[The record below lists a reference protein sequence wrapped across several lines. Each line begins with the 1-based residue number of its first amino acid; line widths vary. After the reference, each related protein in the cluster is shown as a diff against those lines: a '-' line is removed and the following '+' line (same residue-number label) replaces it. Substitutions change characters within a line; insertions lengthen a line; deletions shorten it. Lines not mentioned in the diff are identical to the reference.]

1 MIKGAQTMSQISFAD
16 AEYAGKR
23 KKTRREVF
31 LEEMEL
37 VVPWKALLKLIE
49 PHYPV
54 AGRGRRPYPLESI
67 LRVHL
72 MQNWFAL
79 SDPAMEEALY
89 EIASLRSFAH
99 LSLVEAIP
107 DETTILN
114 FRHLLEENDL
124 AADIL
129 KLVNAHLAKKGLL
142 LKRGSIVD
150 ATIIA
155 APSSTKNSTGERD
168 PEMHQ
173 TKKGNQWHFGMKAHI
188 AVDAQS
194 GLVHTV
200 TTTAANEADV
210 EQIADLLHGK
220 EETVWAD
227 SGYRGAAT
235 RVQRDELQWNIA
247 ARPSDI
253 AKMPEGRA
261 KTRTQKDEHRK
272 ASIRAKVEHPF
283 RVIKRQF
290 GLTKV
295 RFKGLAKNT
304 AHVVT
309 LFALSNLWMARKKL
323 IAMMGEVRAKAA

>member
-1 MIKGAQTMSQISFAD
+1 MSQISFAD

-37 VVPWKALLKLIE
+37 VGPWKVLLDVIE
-49 PHYPV
+49 PFYPMV
-54 AGRGRRPYPLESI
+54 GRGRRPYPLESI

-89 EIASLRSFAH
+89 EIASLRKFAR
-99 LSLVEAIP
+99 LSLTEPIP

-114 FRHLLEENDL
+114 FRHLLEDNDL
-124 AADIL
+124 AEDIFRR
-129 KLVNAHLAKKGLL
+129 VNAHLARKGLL

-155 APSSTKNSTGERD
+155 APSSTKNADGERD

-173 TKKGNQWHFGMKAHI
+173 TKKGNQWYFGMKAHI
-188 AVDAQS
+188 GVDAES

-210 EQIADLLHGK
+210 NQVADLLHGK
-220 EETVWAD
+220 EEYVYAD
-227 SGYRGAAT
+227 SGYRGAPG
-235 RVQRDELQWNIA
+235 RVGRPDLQWHIA
-247 ARPSDI
+247 ARPTDI
-253 AKMPEGRA
+253 ARMTEGRA
-261 KTRTQKDEHRK
+261 RTKVQKQEHAK
-272 ASIRAKVEHPF
+272 ASVRAKVEHPF

-290 GLTKV
+290 GLMKV
-295 RFKGLAKNT
+295 RFKGLQKNN
-304 AHVVT
+304 AHVLT
-309 LFALSNLWMARKKL
+309 LFALSNLWMARHRL
-323 IAMMGEVRAKAA
+323 IAMMGAVRPKAA

>member
-1 MIKGAQTMSQISFAD
+1 MSQMSFSD

-37 VVPWKALLKLIE
+37 VVPWKALLALIV

-54 AGRGRRPYPLESI
+54 AGRGRRPYLLESM
-67 LRVHL
+67 LRIHL

-89 EIASLRSFAH
+89 EIASLRAFARF
-99 LSLVEAIP
+99 SLIEAIP

-124 AADIL
+124 AEDIL
-129 KLVNAHLAKKGLL
+129 AAVNKHLQRKGLL
-142 LKRGSIVD
+142 LKKGSIVD

-155 APSSTKNSTGERD
+155 APSSTKNAEGERD
-168 PEMHQ
+168 PQMHQ

-188 AVDAQS
+188 GVDADS

-200 TTTAANEADV
+200 TTTPANESDV
-210 EQIADLLHGK
+210 GQIADLLHGK
-220 EETVWAD
+220 EQQVWAD
-227 SGYRGAAT
+227 SGYRGAQA
-235 RVQRDELQWNIA
+235 RVQREDLQWHIA

-253 AKMPEGRA
+253 AKLPDGRRKA
-261 KTRTQKDEHRK
+261 AIQKQEHRK
-272 ASIRAKVEHPF
+272 ASVRAKVEHPF

-290 GLTKV
+290 GLMKV
-295 RFKGLAKNT
+295 RFRGLAKNT

-309 LFALSNLWMARKKL
+309 LFALSNLWMARRQL
-323 IAMMGEVRAKAA
+323 MAMAVVRP

>member
-1 MIKGAQTMSQISFAD
+1 MSQISFAD
-16 AEYAGKR
+16 AEQAGKR

-31 LEEMEL
+31 LGEMEL
-37 VVPWKALLKLIE
+37 VVPWKAMLKVIE

-54 AGRGRRPYPLESI
+54 AGRGRRPYAMESM

-89 EIASLRSFAH
+89 EIASLRTFAK
-99 LSLVEAIP
+99 LDLNALP

-114 FRHLLEENDL
+114 FRHMLEQSDL
-124 AADIL
+124 AEDIF
-129 KLVNAHLAKKGLL
+129 KQVNAHLARKGLL
-142 LKRGSIVD
+142 LKKGSIVD

-210 EQIADLLHGK
+210 EQVADLLHGK
-220 EETVWAD
+220 ERDVWAD
-227 SGYRGAAT
+227 SGYRGAQT
-235 RVQRDELQWNIA
+235 RVNKPVNWHIA

-253 AKMPEGRA
+253 AKLPEGRRQDKA
-261 KTRTQKDEHRK
+261 RKQEHRK
-272 ASIRAKVEHPF
+272 ASVRAKVEHPF

-309 LFALSNLWMARKKL
+309 LFALSNLWMARKQL
-323 IAMMGEVRAKAA
+323 IALMGQVRPKAA

>member
-1 MIKGAQTMSQISFAD
+1 MSQISFAD
-16 AEYAGKR
+16 AEQAGKR

-31 LEEMEL
+31 LSEMEL
-37 VVPWKALLKLIE
+37 VVPWKDLLKVIE

-54 AGRGRRPYPLESI
+54 AGRGRRPYALESM

-89 EIASLRSFAH
+89 EIASLRVFAG
-99 LSLVEAIP
+99 LDLQAIP

-114 FRHLLEENDL
+114 FRHMLEASDL
-124 AADIL
+124 AEDIF
-129 KLVNAHLAKKGLL
+129 KQVTVHLARKGLL
-142 LKRGSIVD
+142 LKKGSIVD

-155 APSSTKNSTGERD
+155 APSSTKNAEGVRD

-188 AVDAQS
+188 GVDADS

-210 EQIADLLHGK
+210 EQVADLLHGK
-220 EETVWAD
+220 EEQVWAD
-227 SGYRGAAT
+227 SGYRGAAA
-235 RVQRDELQWNIA
+235 RVPHVQWHIA
-247 ARPSDI
+247 ARPSDM
-253 AKMPEGRA
+253 AKMPEGAAKNRA
-261 KTRTQKDEHRK
+261 RRHEHRK
-272 ASIRAKVEHPF
+272 ASVRAKVEHPF

-304 AHVVT
+304 AHVLT

-323 IAMMGEVRAKAA
+323 MAMMGVVRVQGA

>member
-1 MIKGAQTMSQISFAD
+1 MTQISFAD

-31 LEEMEL
+31 LEEMEA
-37 VVPWKALLKLIE
+37 VVPWKVLLQIIE
-49 PHYPV
+49 PYYPV
-54 AGRGRRPYPLESI
+54 AGRGRRPYALESM

-89 EIASLRSFAH
+89 EIASLRSFAR
-99 LSLVEAIP
+99 LSLNEPIP

-114 FRHLLEENDL
+114 FRHLLEANDL
-124 AADIL
+124 AEDMFRAI
-129 KLVNAHLAKKGLL
+129 NALLGKKGLL

-155 APSSTKNSTGERD
+155 APSSTKNAEGERD

-173 TKKGNQWHFGMKAHI
+173 TKKGNQWFFGMKAHVG
-188 AVDAQS
+188 VDAES

-210 EQIADLLHGK
+210 EQVADLLHGK
-220 EETVWAD
+220 EQQVWAD
-227 SGYRGAAT
+227 SGYRGAQQ
-235 RVQRDELQWNIA
+235 RVARADLQWHIA
-247 ARPSDI
+247 ARPSDM
-253 AKMPEGRA
+253 ARLPEGRA
-261 KTRTQKDEHRK
+261 RNRARQQEHRK
-272 ASIRAKVEHPF
+272 ASVRARVEHPF

-304 AHVVT
+304 AHVIT
-309 LFALSNLWMARKKL
+309 LFALSNLWMARRKL
-323 IAMMGEVRAKAA
+323 MVLMGVVRVQAA

>member
-1 MIKGAQTMSQISFAD
+1 MKQISFAD

-31 LEEMEL
+31 LDEMEQ
-37 VVPWKALLKLIE
+37 VVPWTALLKVIE
-49 PHYPV
+49 PFYPM
-54 AGRGRRPYPLESI
+54 AGNGRRPYALATM

-89 EIASLRSFAH
+89 EIASLRNFAG
-99 LSLVEAIP
+99 LDLRKAIP

-114 FRHLLEENDL
+114 FRHLLEEYDL
-124 AADIL
+124 AEDIL
-129 KLVNAHLAKKGLL
+129 KQVNAHLTRKGLL

-155 APSSTKNSTGERD
+155 APSSTKNAEGERD

-188 AVDAQS
+188 GVDADS

-200 TTTAANEADV
+200 TTTPANESDV
-210 EQIADLLHGK
+210 EQVADLLHGK
-220 EETVWAD
+220 EEHVYAD
-227 SGYRGAAT
+227 SGYRGAAS
-235 RVQRDELQWNIA
+235 RVDREDLQWHIA

-261 KTRTQKDEHRK
+261 KARVQKQEHRK
-272 ASIRAKVEHPF
+272 ASVRAKVEHPF

-290 GLTKV
+290 GLLKV
-295 RFKGLAKNT
+295 RFRGLAKNT
-304 AHVVT
+304 AHVIT
-309 LFALSNLWMARKKL
+309 LFALSNLWMARRRL
-323 IAMMGEVRAKAA
+323 MAMTG

>member
-1 MIKGAQTMSQISFAD
+1 MSQISFSD

-23 KKTRREVF
+23 KKTRREIF

-37 VVPWKALLKLIE
+37 VVPWKALLKVIE
-49 PHYPV
+49 PFYPV
-54 AGRGRRPYPLESI
+54 AGRGRRPYPLESM

-89 EIASLRSFAH
+89 EIASLRNFAG
-99 LSLVEAIP
+99 LDLGEPIP

-114 FRHLLEENDL
+114 FRHMLEEYEL
-124 AADIL
+124 AEDIL
-129 KLVNAHLAKKGLL
+129 KQVNAHLARKGLL

-155 APSSTKNSTGERD
+155 APSSTKNAEGARD

-173 TKKGNQWHFGMKAHI
+173 TSKGKQWFFGMKAHI
-188 AVDAQS
+188 GVDADS

-200 TTTAANEADV
+200 TTTAANESDV

-220 EETVWAD
+220 EEHVYAD
-227 SGYRGAAT
+227 SGYRGASK
-235 RVQRDELQWNIA
+235 RVDREDLEWHIA

-261 KTRTQKDEHRK
+261 KERLRKQEHRK

-290 GLTKV
+290 GLVKV
-295 RFKGLAKNT
+295 RFRGLHKNT

-309 LFALSNLWMARKKL
+309 LFALSNLWMARRQL
-323 IAMMGEVRAKAA
+323 MDMMGVVRPKAA

>member
-1 MIKGAQTMSQISFAD
+1 MKQISFAD

-23 KKTRREVF
+23 MKTRREVF

-37 VVPWKALLKLIE
+37 VVPWKALLKVIE
-49 PHYPV
+49 PFYPV
-54 AGRGRRPYPLESI
+54 AGNGRRPYPLATM

-89 EIASLRSFAH
+89 EIASLRNFAG
-99 LSLVEAIP
+99 LDLRAAIP

-114 FRHLLEENDL
+114 FRHLLEEYDL
-124 AADIL
+124 AEDIL
-129 KLVNAHLAKKGLL
+129 KQVNTHLTRKGLL

-155 APSSTKNSTGERD
+155 APSSTKNAEGERD

-188 AVDAQS
+188 GVDADS

-200 TTTAANEADV
+200 TTTPANESDV
-210 EQIADLLHGK
+210 EQVADLLHGK
-220 EETVWAD
+220 EEHVYAD
-227 SGYRGAAT
+227 SGYRGAAS
-235 RVQRDELQWNIA
+235 RVDREDLQWHIA

-253 AKMPEGRA
+253 AKMAEGRA
-261 KTRTQKDEHRK
+261 KARVQKQEHRK
-272 ASIRAKVEHPF
+272 ASVRAKVEHPF

-290 GLTKV
+290 GLLKV
-295 RFKGLAKNT
+295 RFRGLEKNT
-304 AHVVT
+304 AHVIT
-309 LFALSNLWMARKKL
+309 LFALSNLWMARRRL
-323 IAMMGEVRAKAA
+323 IAMTG

>member
-1 MIKGAQTMSQISFAD
+1 MDQISFAD

-37 VVPWKALLKLIE
+37 VVPWKPLLKLIE
-49 PHYPV
+49 PFYPV

-72 MQNWFAL
+72 MQNWFTY

-89 EIASLRSFAH
+89 EIASLRTFAR
-99 LSLVEAIP
+99 LSLAEAIP

-114 FRHLLEENDL
+114 FRHLLEEYEL
-124 AADIL
+124 AEDIL
-129 KLVNAHLAKKGLL
+129 KLVNTHLARKGLL

-155 APSSTKNSTGERD
+155 APSSTKNADGERD

-188 AVDAQS
+188 GVDAES

-210 EQIADLLHGK
+210 NQVADLLHGK
-220 EETVWAD
+220 EEYVYAD
-227 SGYRGAAT
+227 SGYRGAPG
-235 RVQRDELQWNIA
+235 RVNRDDLQWHIS
-247 ARPSDI
+247 ARPTDI
-253 AKMPEGRA
+253 ARMAEGRA
-261 KTRTQKDEHRK
+261 KTKVQKQEHGK
-272 ASIRAKVEHPF
+272 ASVRAKVEHPF

-290 GLTKV
+290 GLMKV
-295 RFKGLAKNT
+295 RFKGLQKNT

-309 LFALSNLWMARKKL
+309 LFALSNLWMARRQL
-323 IAMMGEVRAKAA
+323 IAMLGAVRPKAA